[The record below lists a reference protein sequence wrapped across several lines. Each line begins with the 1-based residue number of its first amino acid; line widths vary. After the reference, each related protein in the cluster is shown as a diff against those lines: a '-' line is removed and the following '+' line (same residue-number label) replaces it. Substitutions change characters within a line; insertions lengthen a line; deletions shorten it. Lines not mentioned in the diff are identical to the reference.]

1 VWNADTLGL
10 LAAIFAL
17 AGLVKGIAG
26 LGLPTVSLALTTAF
40 LGLPA
45 GMALL
50 LFPSLI
56 ANLWQACSGGQ
67 IRAVLARIWPLLLP
81 ATLCIP
87 LGASL
92 LQEEGNLP
100 ALTAILGA
108 VLIAYGASGLFR
120 LIPPVTLTPAR
131 RLWLGP
137 LAGLANGLLTG
148 MTGSFVVP
156 AIFYLQAAGLNKD
169 ALIQAMGLLFALSTL
184 GLALAL
190 GGGGFLNRDLALLS
204 ALCVL
209 PALSGMLAGRALRRH
224 IPEARFRQILFFA
237 LFLTGLGLLHDYAAG
252 F

>member
-1 VWNADTLGL
+1 MWSAEILGL

-17 AGLVKGIAG
+17 AGFVKGIVG
-26 LGLPTVSLALTTAF
+26 LGLPTVSLAMTTAF

-92 LQEEGNLP
+92 LKDGNLP
-100 ALTAILGA
+100 ALTATLGA
-108 VLIAYGASGLFR
+108 VLIAYSVFGLFR
-120 LIPPVTLTPAR
+120 LVPQVTLTAAR
-131 RLWLGP
+131 RLWLGL
-137 LAGLANGLLTG
+137 LAGLANGMLTG

-156 AIFYLQAAGLNKD
+156 GILYLQSAGLNKD
-169 ALIQAMGLLFALSTL
+169 ALIQAMGILFTLSTL
-184 GLALAL
+184 GLAVSL
-190 GGGGFLNRDLALLS
+190 GGSGFLNRELALLS

-209 PALSGMLAGRALRRH
+209 PALAGMLAGRALRRH

-237 LFLTGLGLLHDYAAG
+237 LFLTGLGFLQDYAAA